1 MKSTKS
7 NVFFNRNLTLDGS
20 LTIEGNL
27 YVNGDCDLVKC
38 DDPVEVFGDV
48 IIEGNL
54 SVGNIIVHGDLVCK
68 NLECDSA
75 EVDENV
81 YVDHIS
87 EADFVHSNYGS
98 ITINDNACA
107 ETIVASEGTITINNL
122 FHDISTINCMK
133 AFDEIHINGDLVD
146 VSTLVAGSGI
156 RVRGAIAF
164 EATDFFVEETIS
176 LSTYSGG
183 IRSENINIS

>member
-7 NVFFNRNLTLDGS
+7 DVFFNRNLTLDGS
-20 LTIEGNL
+20 LTIDGNL
-27 YVNGDCDLVKC
+27 YVNGDCDLANC

-54 SVGNIIVHGDLVCK
+54 TVGTIIVHGDLVCK
-68 NLECDSA
+68 KLECDSA
-75 EVDENV
+75 EVDENI

-87 EADFVHSNYGS
+87 EADLVQSNYGS

-107 ETIVASEGTITINNL
+107 ETIVASEGSITINNL
-122 FHDISTINCMK
+122 FHDISTVYCMK
-133 AFDEIHINGDLVD
+133 AFDDIIINGDLVD
-146 VSTLVAGSGI
+146 VSILVAGSGI
-156 RVRGAIAF
+156 RARGVIAF
-164 EATDFFVEETIS
+164 EALDFFVEESIS

-183 IRSENINIS
+183 IRSENININ